1 MHLNELQAKY
11 THYYRAVKLILV
23 AVSLAMQ
30 SKLLDSTP
38 RSASGQDLASH
49 VLDRLNADGRP
60 NSGRGVEKCS
70 VNAG

>member
-11 THYYRAVKLILV
+11 THYYRAVKLIFV
-23 AVSLAMQ
+23 VVSLAMQ
-30 SKLLDSTP
+30 SNLLDSTP

-49 VLDRLNADGRP
+49 VLDRLNADQ